1 MEPAAPATP
10 AVGGTLDRWFEL
22 TSVAPLSAFAL
33 LHVAGYGRVL
43 LGVGEL
49 GAREGPSLASRVAE
63 VLLIW
68 APLLFH
74 VALSPGVYGRRR
86 QERTKDASERASLV
100 LHRLAGPVLGVF
112 LVDHFFRFRFP
123 ILRGER
129 YPSEALGALAAELS
143 RLTGGVPLV
152 AGLHALGTLA
162 LAFHLSFGL
171 FRVASRYP
179 HRVRPASARWACA
192 GLGVVTAVVGT
203 LTIVRLATG

>member
-1 MEPAAPATP
+1 
-10 AVGGTLDRWFEL
+10 
-22 TSVAPLSAFAL
+22 VAPLSAFAL

-49 GAREGPSLASRVAE
+49 GARESPSLAWRIAE
-63 VLLIW
+63 GLLIW

-86 QERTKDASERASLV
+86 QERPSDASERASLV
-100 LHRLAGPVLGVF
+100 LHRLTGPVVGVF
-112 LVDHFFRFRFP
+112 LVDHFFRFRWP

-129 YPSEALGALAAELS
+129 YPAEALGALAAELS
-143 RLTGGVPLV
+143 RVTGGVPLV

-171 FRVASRYP
+171 FRVATRHPRLVRYE
-179 HRVRPASARWACA
+179 AARWACA
-192 GLGVVTAVVGT
+192 GLGVLLAVVGT
-203 LTIVRLATG
+203 LTIIRLATG